1 MEAAAMTVS
10 WTPVVLVD
18 IFGSALTLCIALFCA
33 YASWNWSKQKTDDI
47 FRQYIFLLTLA
58 IVFFAISRSFGHL
71 VKQILLLNDMFDI
84 WKQIS
89 PFSGAINSAI
99 FIIIFA
105 FGIYFHRVQ
114 KVHTEIEE
122 YRKNLES
129 LVQERAGQ
137 LEETNETL
145 QNEIAE
151 RIQAERELRQSNIT
165 LKNVL
170 DSSSPLCITNVDFE
184 IIRANKA
191 YREIW
196 PMISGEEGQS
206 IKCYESRPGS
216 FCHTDDCPLQQ
227 IINGKDEVTTE
238 SAKYKTKEGTNT
250 YIISARPFKDAD
262 GNLLGIVESFQ
273 NISDRIKAENAKA
286 ELIDGLQEALDKV
299 NLLGG
304 MLPICASCKKI
315 RDDKGYWNQIETYI
329 RNHSEAEFS
338 HGICPDCAK
347 KLYPEFYDKVEK
359 AISDRKK

>member
-1 MEAAAMTVS
+1 MTVS

-71 VKQILLLNDMFDI
+71 VKQILLMNDMPDI

-129 LVQERAGQ
+129 LVQERTGQ
-137 LEETNETL
+137 LKETNETL

-151 RIQAERELRQSNIT
+151 RIQAEKELRQSNIT
-165 LKNVL
+165 LQNVL

-191 YREIW
+191 YMEIW
-196 PMISGEEGQS
+196 PMISSEEGQS
-206 IKCYESRPGS
+206 IKCYESP
-216 FCHTDDCPLQQ
+216 PAL
-227 IINGKDEVTTE
+227 
-238 SAKYKTKEGTNT
+238 SATPPIAPCSRLPT
-250 YIISARPFKDAD
+250 ARM
-262 GNLLGIVESFQ
+262 
-273 NISDRIKAENAKA
+273 R
-286 ELIDGLQEALDKV
+286 
-299 NLLGG
+299 
-304 MLPICASCKKI
+304 
-315 RDDKGYWNQIETYI
+315 
-329 RNHSEAEFS
+329 
-338 HGICPDCAK
+338 
-347 KLYPEFYDKVEK
+347 
-359 AISDRKK
+359 

>member
-1 MEAAAMTVS
+1 MEATAMTVS

-33 YASWNWSKQKTDDI
+33 NASWKWSKQKTDDI

-71 VKQILLLNDMFDI
+71 FKQVLLLNDMSGI
-84 WKQIS
+84 WKQVS
-89 PFSGAINSAI
+89 PFSGAINTAI

-114 KVHTEIEE
+114 NAHAEIET

-129 LVQERAGQ
+129 LVRERTGQ
-137 LEETNETL
+137 LKETNKAL

-151 RIQAERELRQSNIT
+151 RKQAEEELIQSNIT
-165 LKNVL
+165 LENVL
-170 DSSSPLCITNVDFE
+170 DSSSPLCITNIDFE

-191 YREIW
+191 YIEIW
-196 PMISGEEGQS
+196 PKISTGERKG

-216 FCHTDDCPLQQ
+216 FCHTDNCPLQQ
-227 IINGKDEVTTE
+227 IINGKKEVTTE
-238 SAKYKTKEGTNT
+238 SAKHKTSMGETT
-250 YIISARPFKDAD
+250 FIISARPFRDAG

-286 ELIDGLQEALDKV
+286 ELIDDLQEALDKV

-304 MLPICASCKKI
+304 LLPICASCKKI

-329 RNHSEAEFS
+329 RDHSEAEFS

-347 KLYPEFYDKVEK
+347 KLYPEFYDRVDKI
-359 AISDRKK
+359 ISDRKK

>member
-1 MEAAAMTVS
+1 MTVS

-71 VKQILLLNDMFDI
+71 VKQILLLNDMSDI

-129 LVQERAGQ
+129 LVQERTGQ
-137 LEETNETL
+137 WEETNETL

-151 RIQAERELRQSNIT
+151 RIQAEKELRQSNIT

-196 PMISGEEGQS
+196 PQTSAKEGQGM
-206 IKCYESRPGS
+206 KCYESRPGG

-250 YIISARPFKDAD
+250 YIISARPFRDAD

-304 MLPICASCKKI
+304 LLPICASCKKI

-359 AISDRKK
+359 VISDQKK

>member
-1 MEAAAMTVS
+1 MTVS

-18 IFGSALTLCIALFCA
+18 IFGSALTLCIAVFCA
-33 YASWNWSKQKTDDI
+33 HASWKWSQQKTDDI
-47 FRQYIFLLTLA
+47 FRQYVFLLTLA

-71 VKQILLLNDMFDI
+71 VKQILLLNDMSDI

-129 LVQERAGQ
+129 LVQERTGQ
-137 LEETNETL
+137 LKETNEAL

-151 RIQAERELRQSNIT
+151 RIQAEKELKQSNIT

-170 DSSSPLCITNVDFE
+170 DSFSPLCITNVDFE

-196 PMISGEEGQS
+196 PQTSAEAGQGM
-206 IKCYESRPGS
+206 KCYESRPGG

-250 YIISARPFKDAD
+250 YIISARPFRDAD

-286 ELIDGLQEALDKV
+286 ELIDDLQEALDKV

-304 MLPICASCKKI
+304 LLPICASCKKI

-329 RNHSEAEFS
+329 RDHSEAEFS

-347 KLYPEFYDKVEK
+347 KLYPEFYDTVEK
-359 AISDRKK
+359 VISDRKK

>member
-1 MEAAAMTVS
+1 MTVS

-71 VKQILLLNDMFDI
+71 VKQILLLNDMSDI

-129 LVQERAGQ
+129 LVQERTGQ

-151 RIQAERELRQSNIT
+151 RIQAEKELRQSNIT

-196 PMISGEEGQS
+196 PQTSAKEGQGM
-206 IKCYESRPGS
+206 KCYESRPGG

-250 YIISARPFKDAD
+250 YIISARPFRDAD

-304 MLPICASCKKI
+304 LLPICASCKKI

-359 AISDRKK
+359 VISDQKK

>member
-1 MEAAAMTVS
+1 MTVS

-18 IFGSALTLCIALFCA
+18 IFGSALILCIALFCA

-71 VKQILLLNDMFDI
+71 VKQILLLNNMSDI

-129 LVQERAGQ
+129 LVQERTGQ
-137 LEETNETL
+137 LEETNEAL

-151 RIQAERELRQSNIT
+151 RIQAEKELRQSNIT

-170 DSSSPLCITNVDFE
+170 DSSSPLCITNIDFE

-191 YREIW
+191 YMEIW
-196 PMISGEEGQS
+196 PKTSTEEGQG

-238 SAKYKTKEGTNT
+238 SAKHKTEIGTDT
-250 YIISARPFKDAD
+250 FIISARPFKDAN

-286 ELIDGLQEALDKV
+286 ELIDDLQEALDKV

-304 MLPICASCKKI
+304 LLPICASCKKI

-329 RNHSEAEFS
+329 RDHSEAEFS

-359 AISDRKK
+359 VISDRKK